1 MPEVASAAVI
11 VVGVTVKYGLLDE
24 SVRFP
29 VKLVPVTVNVLEDV
43 LSLTTL
49 PKASDETLMAILGS
63 IHVPVT
69 VHVTL
74 VAPQLMVM
82 VAECEPVAVGL

>member
-1 MPEVASAAVI
+1 M
-11 VVGVTVKYGLLDE
+11 VGLTLKLELLDDT
-24 SVRFP
+24 VRLP

-49 PKASDETLMAILGS
+49 PKASDETLVAILGS